1 MSTHTEYLAAISD
14 PRRTRRLKPRLATI
28 LLLAIPAALFAISLV
43 WPIVTI
49 IIRSLSASGAITF
62 DDLTFANYQSVVG
75 DELLRR
81 VTFRTFGLAASST
94 VLTLLL
100 AFPVAYLMSRLSA
113 RASFVI
119 LVLIMIPFWVS
130 ILVRLFAFTAILGRR
145 GVVNSILGTFG
156 LGPYELLFNSPAVVV
171 GMVAYLLPY
180 MILILHAGMSG
191 LDPSLMTVAR
201 TMGASG
207 RQAFFRIYL
216 PQIRGT
222 IVGAV
227 MLVFVLGLGFFLTP
241 AILGGPQDLTIPVFI
256 QQEIG
261 VYRWGRA
268 SAAGIVLL
276 VLSLVGYLIA
286 MRLGGTSILAPGGRG
301 SRGTV
306 AREPLPRSIPT
317 VVAWIVTVLVLVL
330 LLVPLLITIPAA
342 FGTTS
347 QIAFP
352 PQGFTF
358 DWFGQVFAQRS
369 WTDSIAKSL
378 RVGVVTAIVSTAIG
392 LILARIN
399 SGLQSRALRS
409 VVQAVA
415 FAPLIIPVI
424 LLAIGIFDVQLRI
437 GLVGTDLG
445 LVIAHAILCVPF
457 SFIVIGNA
465 LSHLDGSLEE
475 AAWSMGIG
483 RIRTFWTI
491 VIPGIVPG
499 LVGSAVIAFMTSW
512 DETVVA
518 LFQAGLNKTLP
529 VTFYSLLRSGVTP
542 AVAAVSVLLI
552 ALVVIGGAIFLVV
565 SGRRA
570 SSQPQ
575 ESA

>member
-1 MSTHTEYLAAISD
+1 
-14 PRRTRRLKPRLATI
+14 
-28 LLLAIPAALFAISLV
+28 
-43 WPIVTI
+43 
-49 IIRSLSASGAITF
+49 
-62 DDLTFANYQSVVG
+62 
-75 DELLRR
+75 
-81 VTFRTFGLAASST
+81 
-94 VLTLLL
+94 
-100 AFPVAYLMSRLSA
+100 
-113 RASFVI
+113 
-119 LVLIMIPFWVS
+119 VLIMIPFWVS

-378 RVGVVTAIVSTAIG
+378 RVGIVTAIVSTAIG
-392 LILARIN
+392 LILARIS

-424 LLAIGIFDVQLRI
+424 LLAI
-437 GLVGTDLG
+437 GTDLG

-570 SSQPQ
+570 SSQRQ
-575 ESA
+575 EPA